1 MPEPTDSSQTLKPA
15 RPVQQTPLV
24 SVIIPAYN
32 AAGHIAAALNS
43 VFCQSLTDYEV
54 ILSNDGSPDTTE
66 LETVI
71 EAYLPRIVYLK
82 QENRGPSSA
91 RNLGI
96 RQARGEWLAFL
107 DSDDAWLPDYLAEQL
122 RLLSADPAL
131 DMVYCD
137 AILEGETIAVG
148 KTFMQVCPSTGPVT
162 FESVLAE
169 KTQVLTSST
178 VVRRQ
183 RVLSAGLFDETLR
196 RSEDHDLWLRVLYSG
211 GKAEYQRRA
220 LVRRHV
226 RADGQGSTPGG
237 LLAGE
242 IQSLKKL
249 NETLDLT
256 EETRR
261 LLTERLMKLR
271 SDLDFVEGKEFLLL
285 GEPAKAHQALSRL
298 NAKAPTMKLRAILLG
313 LRIAPR
319 LTILGAR
326 YWRSR
331 TPHLRRA

>member
-1 MPEPTDSSQTLKPA
+1 M
-15 RPVQQTPLV
+15 V
-24 SVIIPAYN
+24 SVVIPAYN
-32 AAGHIAAALNS
+32 AAGHIAAALDS
-43 VFCQSLTDYEV
+43 VFSQTFTDYEV
-54 ILSNDGSPDTTE
+54 ILANDGSPDTAE
-66 LETVI
+66 LERAI
-71 EAYLPRIVYLK
+71 QPYFSRIIYFK
-82 QENRGPSSA
+82 QQNRGPSSA

-96 RQARGEWLAFL
+96 RHARGEWLAFL
-107 DSDDAWLPDYLAEQL
+107 DSDDAWMPDYLAEQL
-122 RLLSADPAL
+122 ELLHANPDL

-137 AILEGETIAVG
+137 ALLEGQTIAAG

-162 FESVLAE
+162 FESVLVE
-169 KTQVLTSST
+169 QTQVLTSST

-183 RVLSAGLFDETLR
+183 RIMTAGWFDEELH

-211 GKAEYQRRA
+211 GKVEYQQRA

-242 IQSLKKL
+242 VQSLKKL
-249 NETLDLT
+249 DQTLDLT
-256 EETRR
+256 PRIRAVLARR
-261 LLTERLMKLR
+261 LRKIQA
-271 SDLDFVEGKEFLLL
+271 DLDFVEGKEFLLA
-285 GEPAKAHQALSRL
+285 GKPEKAFQSLSRVH
-298 NAKAPTMKLRAILLG
+298 AFAPTLKLRAILLG

-319 LTILGAR
+319 LTAWGAR